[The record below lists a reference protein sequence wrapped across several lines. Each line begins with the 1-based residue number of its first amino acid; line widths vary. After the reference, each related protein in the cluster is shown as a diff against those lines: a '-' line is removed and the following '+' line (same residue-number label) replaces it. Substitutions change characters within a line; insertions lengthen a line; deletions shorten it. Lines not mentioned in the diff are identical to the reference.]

1 MIKPFIAADLR
12 EVSPLV
18 LAYIGDAVYEVYAR
32 CHASI
37 YGAGNNN
44 KLHKRTIKY
53 VSAEAQAEI
62 SRQLLDE
69 LTETET
75 DYFRRG
81 KNSNPHASSKNASH
95 ADYMYATGF
104 EALIGYLFMDNQES
118 RMEYL
123 IQRSFE
129 IADGIKPINVNGFD
143 EDTGDE

>member
-1 MIKPFIAADLR
+1 MIKPFIASDLR

-32 CHASI
+32 CHASN

-53 VSAEAQAEI
+53 VSAESQAEI
-62 SRQLLDE
+62 ARQLMDE
-69 LTETET
+69 LTETEES
-75 DYFRRG
+75 YFRRG
-81 KNSNPHASSKNASH
+81 KNSNPHATSKNANH

-104 EALIGYLFMDNQES
+104 DALLGYLFLNNEEP

-123 IQRSFE
+123 IYKSFD
-129 IADGIKPINVNGFD
+129 ICDGVITKDTESENG
-143 EDTGDE
+143 

>member
-1 MIKPFIAADLR
+1 MIKPFIASDLR

-32 CHASI
+32 CHASS

-62 SRQLLDE
+62 SRQLMDE
-69 LTETET
+69 LTETEA

-81 KNSNPHASSKNASH
+81 KNSNPHAASKNASH

-104 EALIGYLFMDNQES
+104 EALIGYLFMDNQEG
-118 RMEYL
+118 RMEYI

-129 IADGIKPINVNGFD
+129 IADGIKSINEIETD
-143 EDTGDE
+143 DTGDE

>member
-1 MIKPFIAADLR
+1 MDLR

-32 CHASI
+32 CHASN
-37 YGAGNNN
+37 YGAINNN

-53 VSAEAQAEI
+53 VSAESQSEI
-62 SRQLLDE
+62 ARRLIDE
-69 LTETET
+69 LNETEES
-75 DYFRRG
+75 YFRRG
-81 KNSNPHASSKNASH
+81 KNSNPHAAAKNASH

-104 EALIGYLFMDNQES
+104 ETLIGYLFLDNQES

-129 IADGIKPINVNGFD
+129 IADGIMPINLTDDD
-143 EDTGDE
+143 ENTGDD